1 MNDNE
6 RHSEARATA
15 PGSTLPPAVRATAL
29 GKSFGSGEARAE
41 VLRGLSFELAPGAFE
56 AVMGASGSGKSTL
69 LHLLAGLL
77 APDTGR
83 VEIGGADLTAMSDGA
98 ATRFRRRHVGVVFQ
112 SFNLVDTLD
121 VAENVALPVR
131 LGHGRPDEARLAA
144 LLARL
149 GLSGKE
155 RRRPA
160 ELSGGERQRVAIAR
174 ALFAEPDVLLA
185 DEPTGNLD
193 LAASRG
199 ICALLRE
206 LHAEERSAI
215 LLVTHDPVVAAAADR
230 VHFLK
235 DGAIAESFDTGHDAA
250 EISRRYLETWGS
262 AGGDAR

>member
-174 ALFAEPDVLLA
+174 ALYMKPEIVLA
-185 DEPTGNLD
+185 D
-193 LAASRG
+193 
-199 ICALLRE
+199 
-206 LHAEERSAI
+206 
-215 LLVTHDPVVAAAADR
+215 
-230 VHFLK
+230 
-235 DGAIAESFDTGHDAA
+235 
-250 EISRRYLETWGS
+250 
-262 AGGDAR
+262 